1 MDGIYLNITSKRF
14 NTLIGTAG
22 IGSGSFFRLNENHT
36 LGREESRSGVFL
48 DQKDYCKLHIITHYI
63 KSLLGESIN
72 LFPVGRIGDDRV
84 GHQLLQE
91 MQSVGMS
98 TDYIR
103 VEKGEDT
110 LFSFCFLYP
119 DGSGGN
125 LTTSNSACSK
135 TNPGDIQKTEPLFTE
150 ISNKGIALAVPEVLL
165 ETRFELLR
173 LATKNTFYRAASFTT
188 EEMPYVLDSKILNK
202 IDYLAINMN
211 ETAVIIGSSI
221 QSKSPGEI
229 VDAVVQYSEENYP
242 GLCIS
247 VTDGSRG
254 SWAWD
259 GQFVDHVQPFQPEKV
274 LNTAGAGD
282 AYLAGVLT
290 GIATGLTFLEAQKV
304 GALLAAYS
312 VTSNHTINQ
321 EVSMNALIEFART
334 QNINLRIQ
342 EY

>member
-1 MDGIYLNITSKRF
+1 LDQIDLNINSKRF
-14 NTLIGTAG
+14 STLIGTGG
-22 IGSGSFFRLNENHT
+22 IGSGSFFLLNENHT

-72 LFPVGRIGDDRV
+72 LFPVGRVGDDGV

-135 TNPGDIQKTEPLFTE
+135 TNPGDIQKTEQLFTE
-150 ISNKGIALAVPEVLL
+150 NSKKGIALAVPEVPL

-173 LATKNTFYRAASFTT
+173 LATKHTFFRAASFTT

-202 IDYLAINMN
+202 IDYLAINMD
-211 ETAVIIGSSI
+211 EAAAITGSSI
-221 QSKSPGEI
+221 QSESPREI
-229 VDAVVQYSEENYP
+229 VDAVVRYCEENSP
-242 GLCIS
+242 GLCLS

-259 GQFVDHVQPFQPEKV
+259 GQSVDHVKPFQLKKV

-282 AYLAGVLT
+282 AYLSGVLT
-290 GIATGLTFLEAQKV
+290 GIATGLTFLEAQSL

-312 VTSNHTINQ
+312 VTSNHTIHQ
-321 EVSMNALIEFART
+321 EVSINALIEFART

-342 EY
+342 E

>member
-1 MDGIYLNITSKRF
+1 MDQIDLNINSKRF
-14 NTLIGTAG
+14 STLIGTGG
-22 IGSGSFFRLNENHT
+22 IGSGSFFLLNENHT

-48 DQKDYCKLHIITHYI
+48 NQKDYCKLHIITHYI
-63 KSLLGESIN
+63 KSLLKESIH
-72 LFPVGRIGDDRV
+72 LFPVGRVGDDGV

-135 TNPGDIQKTEPLFTE
+135 TSRGDILKTEPLF
-150 ISNKGIALAVPEVLL
+150 IKNSKKGIALAVPEVPL
-165 ETRFELLR
+165 ETRFELLE
-173 LATKNTFYRAASFTT
+173 LATKHKFYRAASFTT
-188 EEMPYVLDSKILNK
+188 EEMPYVLDSKILDK
-202 IDYLAINMN
+202 IEYLAINMD
-211 ETAVIIGSSI
+211 EAAAITGSSI
-221 QSKSPGEI
+221 QSKSSREI
-229 VDAVVQYSEENYP
+229 VDSAVRFSEENYP
-242 GLCIS
+242 ELCLSI
-247 VTDGSRG
+247 TDGGSG
-254 SWAWD
+254 SWVWD
-259 GQFVDHVQPFQPEKV
+259 GQSVEYVKAFQPEKV

-290 GIATGLTFLEAQKV
+290 GIATGLTLLEAQKV

-312 VTSNHTINQ
+312 VTSNHTIHQ
-321 EVSMNALIEFART
+321 EVSMNALTEFART
-334 QNINLRIQ
+334 QNIDLRVQ
-342 EY
+342 E